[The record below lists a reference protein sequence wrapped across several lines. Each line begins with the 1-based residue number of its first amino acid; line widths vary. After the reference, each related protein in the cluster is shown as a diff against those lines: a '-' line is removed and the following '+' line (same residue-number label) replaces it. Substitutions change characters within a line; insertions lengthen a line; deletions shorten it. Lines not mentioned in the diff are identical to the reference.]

1 MSQWVPWQL
10 WSSRALG
17 FSEGKG
23 EKERDFLLPLV
34 FMNSLSLPLGKL
46 RYSRTSCMRPPK
58 IQDLQDADKIR
69 TTGVSSEQTEQIYF
83 WKGICCSNFRSS
95 CDLFTKR
102 SSNNPSTMR
111 QREIRCRGRLGG
123 VPTTR
128 LLLGKCWSY
137 GRVVAH
143 GHLIV
148 LGFTLGQ
155 TAVAEVTGAMLASQL
170 GLFDRA
176 SVSSPNSGA
185 DLGHIPTDFLND
197 ILWTGLFTGYLNEHR
212 RRNIRGGFRGM
223 LSQKVSWLSESF
235 RQDIG
240 QFHSPLIKPC
250 KSADYFISRF
260 QLGMFFNI
268 KR

>member
-23 EKERDFLLPLV
+23 EKEREFLLPLV

-46 RYSRTSCMRPPK
+46 RYSRTSCMWPPK
-58 IQDLQDADKIR
+58 IQDSLDADKIR

-102 SSNNPSTMR
+102 SSNNLSTMR
-111 QREIRCRGRLGG
+111 QREISCRGRLG

-128 LLLGKCWSY
+128 LFLGKFWSY

-185 DLGHIPTDFLND
+185 DLGYILTDFLND
-197 ILWTGLFTGYLNEHR
+197 SLWTELFTGYLNERR
-212 RRNIRGGFRGM
+212 RRNIRGGCFGECSPRKFPGCLN
-223 LSQKVSWLSESF
+223 LSDRILANSILLW
-235 RQDIG
+235 
-240 QFHSPLIKPC
+240 
-250 KSADYFISRF
+250 
-260 QLGMFFNI
+260 
-268 KR
+268 